1 MGLSELKAEIAAD
14 PEYKDL
20 TEDQWEDKIRGCEAH
35 RRHNHIL
42 TAAIK
47 VYARKVP
54 KLRKMI
60 LDGVWVKTENPDGSL
75 KSVAEVMVLRADA
88 EADINTKIE
97 RLLDKFAACEKE
109 LKKRKDGNVVRENLV

>member
-1 MGLSELKAEIAAD
+1 MGLSELKAEVAAD
-14 PEYKDL
+14 SKYNNL
-20 TEDQWEDKIRGCEAH
+20 TGGQWEDKIRGRDAH
-35 RRHNHIL
+35 KRHNHIL
-42 TAAIK
+42 TAAIET
-47 VYARKVP
+47 YARKVP

-60 LDGVWVKTENPDGSL
+60 LDGVQVKTENPDGSL

-109 LKKRKDGNVVRENLV
+109 LKKRKDGNVVRTGLV